1 MMDPFPSSFGI
12 DLSVIKKNEKK
23 RVGIPLEQGIFKT
36 FITTK

>member
-12 DLSVIKKNEKK
+12 DLSVIKKNE
-23 RVGIPLEQGIFKT
+23 GIPLEQGIFKT

>member
-12 DLSVIKKNEKK
+12 DLIKKNEKK